1 MGFSK
6 WISGCRPKAEISEIV
21 ISFIDVTE
29 RKLMEIEL
37 LKSKEQSESASKAKT
52 DFLANMS
59 HEIRTPLNGII
70 GFTHLLMKSELKNQS
85 EYMSTI
91 NESAT
96 SLMQI
101 VNDVL
106 PLNPG
111 N

>member
-1 MGFSK
+1 VF
-6 WISGCRPKAEISEIV
+6 EI
-21 ISFIDVTE
+21 
-29 RKLMEIEL
+29 
-37 LKSKEQSESASKAKT
+37 KEQSESANKAKT

-70 GFTHLLMKSELKNQS
+70 GFTHLLMKSELEKNQS

-96 SLMQI
+96 LMQI

-106 PLNPG
+106 DFSKIESGKLELNEG
-111 N
+111 

>member
-1 MGFSK
+1 
-6 WISGCRPKAEISEIV
+6 
-21 ISFIDVTE
+21 
-29 RKLMEIEL
+29 

-52 DFLANMS
+52 DFPNMS

-70 GFTHLLMKSELKNQS
+70 GFTHLLMKSELEKS
-85 EYMSTI
+85 VRYMSTI

-96 SLMQI
+96 LMQI

-106 PLNPG
+106 IFLKLNPG

>member
-6 WISGCRPKAEISEIV
+6 WIFCRPKAEISEIV
-21 ISFIDVTE
+21 ISFIDVE

-70 GFTHLLMKSELKNQS
+70 GFTHLLMKSELEKNVRI
-85 EYMSTI
+85 Y
-91 NESAT
+91 
-96 SLMQI
+96 
-101 VNDVL
+101 VDDK
-106 PLNPG
+106 
-111 N
+111 